1 MMPIGKKYHHQS
13 HIVEGV
19 TSNKEKSNQDM
30 TIEKILED
38 KIVELDRA
46 IGTVRVYLKEG
57 INVNGTGY
65 VSSCLNFLF
74 GATLY
79 FRILPFPCFSVK

>member
-46 IGTVRVYLKEG
+46 IGTVRVLKEG
-57 INVNGTGY
+57 INGTGF
-65 VSSCLNFLF
+65 VSSCLNISLL
-74 GATLY
+74 GHTL
-79 FRILPFPCFSVK
+79 

>member
-1 MMPIGKKYHHQS
+1 
-13 HIVEGV
+13 
-19 TSNKEKSNQDM
+19 M

-57 INVNGTGY
+57 INPNGTGY
-65 VSSCLNFLF
+65 VS
-74 GATLY
+74 
-79 FRILPFPCFSVK
+79 